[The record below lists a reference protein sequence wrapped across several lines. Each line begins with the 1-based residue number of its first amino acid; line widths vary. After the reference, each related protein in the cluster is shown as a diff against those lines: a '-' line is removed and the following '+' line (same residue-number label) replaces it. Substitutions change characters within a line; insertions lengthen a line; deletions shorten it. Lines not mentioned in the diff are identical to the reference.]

1 LNSLSLSNPGPT
13 RFANNPQDSN
23 SVLDFVFLSSS
34 NNRFGQ
40 YSLYPELQKP
50 SDHVLLI
57 IEVDIKEV
65 NVNIAIQSI
74 KNDSDKEKEFT
85 KVLINSIECIDIS
98 AITSRETLQSTV
110 LQVATIFENA
120 WDQYSK
126 LKYITK
132 TLQRVVEP
140 GVH

>member
-1 LNSLSLSNPGPT
+1 MT
-13 RFANNPQDSN
+13 ICDT
-23 SVLDFVFLSSS
+23 
-34 NNRFGQ
+34 
-40 YSLYPELQKP
+40 
-50 SDHVLLI
+50 
-57 IEVDIKEV
+57 
-65 NVNIAIQSI
+65 I

-98 AITSRETLQSTV
+98 AITSREILQSTV
-110 LQVATIFENA
+110 LQVAAIFENA

>member
-1 LNSLSLSNPGPT
+1 MNSLSPSNPGPT

-98 AITSRETLQSTV
+98 AITSREALQSTI
-110 LQVATIFENA
+110 LQVAAIFENA
-120 WDQYSK
+120 
-126 LKYITK
+126 
-132 TLQRVVEP
+132 
-140 GVH
+140 